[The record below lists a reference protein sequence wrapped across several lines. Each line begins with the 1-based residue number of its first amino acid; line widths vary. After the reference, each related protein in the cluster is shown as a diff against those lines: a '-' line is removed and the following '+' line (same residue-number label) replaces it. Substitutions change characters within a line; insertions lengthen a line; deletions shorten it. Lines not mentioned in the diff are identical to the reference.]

1 MVSDYRSKVEAVR
14 QKEAEDRSRGL
25 GGFVRQMAPVV
36 SGSPTMISGGMM
48 TSKDIVGEAPSTLSP
63 SAAAIVGADRA
74 GGGSGGGA
82 PVVPLADEKKGRLW
96 KSFDE
101 NNKERQE
108 EMMRKQE
115 AFHRVMEKRHARE
128 QARKEAAQA
137 KAS

>member
-1 MVSDYRSKVEAVR
+1 MR
-14 QKEAEDRSRGL
+14 QKEVEDRSRGL
-25 GGFVRQMAPVV
+25 GGLVRQMAPVM
-36 SGSPTMISGGMM
+36 SASPTMMSGGMM

-63 SAAAIVGADRA
+63 SAAAIVGTNRA
-74 GGGSGGGA
+74 GGKAGGSDGGGA
-82 PVVPLADEKKGRLW
+82 HVVPLANEKKGRLW

-101 NNKERQE
+101 SNKERQE